1 MKEKN
6 QERRLGQFLVNNKAI
21 VIFLFLAIVLS
32 FATDN
37 FMTKTN
43 LLNMVRQVCVMSV
56 MSVGFT
62 LILASGS
69 IDLSVGYMLGL
80 VGVFCALISKIAGL
94 PVILVLLFS
103 ILFGMFLGFC
113 NAFLFLTFKM
123 PPFIVTL
130 STAQIFRGVTHLLCD
145 GTPVSGL
152 PDAIIA
158 IGQDYFLGIP
168 VQIYIMVI
176 VAVVM
181 AVFLRSTYLGR
192 HAIAMGGN
200 EEAARVS
207 GVHVKRMRYIVY
219 IIMGAC
225 VAIAAIIMDG
235 RVASAQPTA
244 GAGMEMDAIAAVV
257 IGGTPLSGGYGNVLG
272 SVFGCLIVGLINNG
286 LNILNVSS
294 YWQWIAKGA
303 LIIIAIMLDVQTSS
317 LIKATKKR
325 KA

>member
-158 IGQDYFLGIP
+158 IGQDYFCLLYTSL
-168 VQIYIMVI
+168 IYRSLSVGARHS
-176 VAVVM
+176 VYA
-181 AVFLRSTYLGR
+181 AGFDNSSSPSTYR
-192 HAIAMGGN
+192 RSN
-200 EEAARVS
+200 EALRRL
-207 GVHVKRMRYIVY
+207 KR
-219 IIMGAC
+219 
-225 VAIAAIIMDG
+225 
-235 RVASAQPTA
+235 
-244 GAGMEMDAIAAVV
+244 
-257 IGGTPLSGGYGNVLG
+257 
-272 SVFGCLIVGLINNG
+272 
-286 LNILNVSS
+286 
-294 YWQWIAKGA
+294 
-303 LIIIAIMLDVQTSS
+303 
-317 LIKATKKR
+317 
-325 KA
+325 